1 MHKLLRPPDNY
12 DLDVKQRVKLYKL
25 LLYAQII
32 STILVVIGF
41 IFFILIVARVVH
53 I

>member
-1 MHKLLRPPDNY
+1 MHKLFKSPDNY
-12 DLDVKQRVKLYKL
+12 ELDVKQRVKLYKL

-41 IFFILIVARVVH
+41 IFFILIIAK
-53 I
+53 IIQI